1 MKLNQ
6 IVEKSVIQYP
16 KIILLVFLVIAIC
29 AGSLLSGLTRDP
41 QPYLLPPSHE
51 SRVNLEKLRENY
63 TGSKDSVL
71 ILLEANQSIFT
82 YETLSRIKNL
92 TNAFENI
99 DIVTDQDRATLLT
112 LSQSV
117 DENLKKK
124 INTLATKEID
134 SETWMLL
141 DEISEELSLSQDEN
155 GTLIKEIANF
165 EAKLSPIIEV
175 TSLSNTDNI
184 LGKNGELDV
193 SPIYEDVPKNIKELE
208 LIKEKVLSN
217 DLFHNILVLDDQRY
231 TSIIVELAVGDEQS
245 NEKYIIYKR
254 IENILENQIKGPEKH
269 YIAGMPVVMGAI
281 GEVMQQDTK
290 RLFPIVLL
298 IVSACLFLTFR
309 KIKGV
314 FVPLAVVLLSLIVT
328 LGIKVLFNIS
338 LNILTT
344 TLPVFI
350 LSIGVADG
358 IHIFSEYRDMID
370 KGHNKIDAV
379 KLMLQHLTMPVI
391 MTSITTAVAFYSI
404 SLTEIIQLQHFG
416 IFIAAGTIIAMFF
429 SLLFIPALLVLL
441 PEKGK
446 AKNRKPSK
454 FEKKYTDILISFTSK
469 VISKPR
475 LIAAI
480 AGTIFIIALFGASK
494 VVVDNNNAEYFL
506 ADSPIYISSQKLNNV
521 SAGSSVINFLINDNS
536 NQDQPFKNPANLAA
550 ANDLVMFL
558 KSQPKVGK
566 ILGLTELIKRINYV
580 VNDEDEKFNIVPSS
594 QNKDNTDSS
603 AENMISQLLL
613 LYENGGGDVLSDLTD
628 SDYKAL
634 NIQAVLKTNSSHETL
649 QLTKKARVYVKHNF
663 PDNLSLDISGVANV
677 AVAATDEIVSGQ
689 ITSLAVSLVVV
700 FCMLLFTFRAFSYAA
715 IAIVPLIMT
724 IAINFGIMG
733 FLGIS
738 LDIGTA
744 VISSIVIG
752 IGVDYGIHYISR
764 FRANRENNMDFIDAL
779 NNTISH
785 SGKAIVS
792 NAITVGFGFIA
803 LLFSILSPLIIMG
816 WMITVTMVV
825 SATATLA
832 LIPVLIIFLESPV
845 SQGTSATQ
853 KRQITLN
860 PQPHS

>member
-16 KIILLVFLVIAIC
+16 KIILLTFLVIAIC

-51 SRVNLEKLRENY
+51 SRVNLEKLRQNY

-71 ILLEANQSIFT
+71 ILLEADQSIFT
-82 YETLSRIKNL
+82 YETLLRIKNL

-99 DIVTDQDRATLLT
+99 DIITDQDRTALLA
-112 LSQSV
+112 LSQSA
-117 DENLKKK
+117 DGDLRKK
-124 INTLATKEID
+124 IDILATKKID

-141 DEISEELSLSQDEN
+141 DEISEELSLSQDGNEL
-155 GTLIKEIANF
+155 LIKAIADF
-165 EAKLSPIIEV
+165 EKKLSPIIEV

-193 SPIYEDVPKNIKELE
+193 SPIYEDVPKSKKELE

-217 DLFHNILVLDDQRY
+217 DLFHNILVLDDHRY
-231 TSIIVELAVGDEQS
+231 TNIIVELALDDEQS
-245 NEKYIIYKR
+245 NEKYIIYEK

-281 GEVMQQDTK
+281 GKVMQQDTQ

-298 IVSACLFLTFR
+298 IVSACLFFTFR
-309 KIKGV
+309 KIKGI
-314 FVPLAVVLLSLIVT
+314 FVPLAVVLLSLVVT
-328 LGIKVLFNIS
+328 LGIKVLFNIP

-358 IHIFSEYRDMID
+358 IHIFSEYKDMID

-404 SLTEIIQLQHFG
+404 SLTEIIQLKHFG
-416 IFIAAGTIIAMFF
+416 IFVATGTIVAMFF
-429 SLLFIPALLVLL
+429 SLFFIPALLVLL

-446 AKNRKPSK
+446 AKDCKPSK
-454 FEKKYTDILISFTSK
+454 FEKKYTGILISFTNK
-469 VISKPR
+469 AISKPR

-480 AGTIFIIALFGASK
+480 AGIIFIIALFGASK
-494 VVVDNNNAEYFL
+494 VIVDNNNAEYFL
-506 ADSPIYISSQKLNNV
+506 ADSPIYISSKKLNNV
-521 SAGSSVINFLINDNS
+521 SAGSSVINFLINDNA
-536 NQDQPFKNPANLAA
+536 NQDQPFKNPSNLSAV
-550 ANDLVMFL
+550 NDLVMFL

-566 ILGLTELIKRINYV
+566 VLGLTELIKRINYV
-580 VNDEDEKFNIVPSS
+580 IHDEDKKFNIVPGN
-594 QNKDNTDSS
+594 QDKDNTDSS

-628 SDYKAL
+628 SNYKTL
-634 NIQAVLKTNSSHETL
+634 NIQAVLKTNSSNETL
-649 QLTKKARVYVKHNF
+649 QLTKKVRLYVNHNF

-677 AVAATDEIVSGQ
+677 AVTATDEIVSGQ
-689 ITSLAVSLVVV
+689 ITSLVVSLIVV
-700 FCMLLFTFRAFSYAA
+700 FCMLLFTFRTLSYAA
-715 IAIVPLIMT
+715 IAIVPLVIT

-733 FLGIS
+733 FFGIS

-764 FRANRENNMDFIDAL
+764 FRANREDGMDFTDAL

-803 LLFSILSPLIIMG
+803 LLFSILSPLITMG

-825 SATATLA
+825 SSTATLV
-832 LIPVLIIFLESPV
+832 LIPVLIVFLENPV
-845 SQGTSATQ
+845 IEKASAAQ

-860 PQPHS
+860 PQAQ